1 MQRMMFINWSRLSS
15 QGQALA
21 KRFTLPILLLLLTI
35 GCRPQRTIQE
45 TPAATFRSHSPAEAT
60 TQEMPPTPQ
69 TKSSSILDKAV
80 VPTPTLHSQAT
91 PLHPQTTPLKLPTMA
106 ADQLEV
112 VSYDE
117 ETLPTYKDS
126 QIVETMATAVPPVK
140 CNERLPGSDLL
151 AVVTKDYGLSKESVP
166 NDLVALAGHV
176 PYSVTL
182 GYPSEV
188 RQVMLQP
195 LVEMINDMLAE
206 GLHPQVLSGYRSYA
220 AQAISWNKWNNL
232 YPERAAIISAQPG
245 HSEHQLGTVIDF
257 GSPELPGL
265 VGQPGIQFHT
275 YFYKTSEGAWLAENA
290 HKYGFSLSFTEE
302 AFDITGF
309 YYEPWHFRYVGKII
323 AAQLREQRLT
333 LTEYQLANEAP
344 PCTP

>member
-21 KRFTLPILLLLLTI
+21 KRFALPVLLLLLTI
-35 GCRPQRTIQE
+35 GCRPQRPIQE
-45 TPAATFRSHSPAEAT
+45 TPAATFRSNSPAEAA

-69 TKSSSILDKAV
+69 TKPSSILDKAV
-80 VPTPTLHSQAT
+80 VPTPTLHPQAT
-91 PLHPQTTPLKLPTMA
+91 PLNLPTEA
-106 ADQLEV
+106 AVQLAV

-117 ETLPTYKDS
+117 ESLPTYVDP
-126 QIVETMATAVPPVK
+126 QIVETMATAVSPVK
-140 CNERLPGSDLL
+140 CDERLPGFDLL
-151 AVVTKDYGLSKESVP
+151 AVVTKDYGLSKESIP
-166 NDLVALAGHV
+166 DDLVALAGHV

-195 LVEMINDMLAE
+195 LVEMISDMLAE
-206 GLHPQVLSGYRSYA
+206 GLFPQVLSGYRSYA
-220 AQAISWNKWNNL
+220 AQAISWNKWNTL
-232 YPERAAIISAQPG
+232 YPERAAIISALPG

-309 YYEPWHFRYVGKII
+309 YYEPWHFRYVGETM
-323 AAQLREQRLT
+323 AAQLREQGLT
-333 LTEYQLANEAP
+333 LTEYQLANEPP